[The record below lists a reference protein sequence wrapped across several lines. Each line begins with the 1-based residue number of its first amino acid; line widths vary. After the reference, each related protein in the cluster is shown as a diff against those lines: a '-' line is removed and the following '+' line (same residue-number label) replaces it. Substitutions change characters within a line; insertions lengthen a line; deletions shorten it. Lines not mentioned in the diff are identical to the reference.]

1 MKLAAAMAITLPM
14 IFASSA
20 VLADTARHAVQP
32 TEAAQANAQNG
43 ALSEGEVRKV
53 DQASG
58 KLTIRHGELKN
69 LDMPAMT
76 MVFRVKEPAM
86 LRNIKPGDKI
96 RFRAEQID
104 GALTVMEMQPA

>member
-1 MKLAAAMAITLPM
+1 MKVAAAMGITLPM
-14 IFASSA
+14 IFASGA
-20 VLADTARHAVQP
+20 VLADAARSSAQSVQMAP
-32 TEAAQANAQNG
+32 ANTQSA

-53 DQASG
+53 DQANG

-86 LRNIKPGDKI
+86 LGNIKPGDKI

-104 GALTVMEMQPA
+104 GALTVVEMQPA